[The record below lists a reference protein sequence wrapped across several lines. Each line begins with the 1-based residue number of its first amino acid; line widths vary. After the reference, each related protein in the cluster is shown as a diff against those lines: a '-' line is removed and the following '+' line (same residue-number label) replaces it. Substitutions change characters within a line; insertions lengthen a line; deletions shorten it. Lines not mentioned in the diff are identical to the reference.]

1 MILCFGE
8 TRRASARPRR
18 ASIAGFGNTGPLS
31 STEQKEKDC
40 HDQDKLG
47 PISEPSLRAT
57 SAVPDSKKKAMT
69 KTSRY
74 KGPVL
79 GSFLVPEIDMIFGDG
94 VGASLVFPSLVTGHG
109 CRNRVL
115 LRDFS

>member
-1 MILCFGE
+1 
-8 TRRASARPRR
+8 
-18 ASIAGFGNTGPLS
+18 
-31 STEQKEKDC
+31 
-40 HDQDKLG
+40 
-47 PISEPSLRAT
+47 
-57 SAVPDSKKKAMT
+57 MT